1 MVNPSGVKYYCGAR
15 VFFTAM
21 RHPGAANCECPKYD
35 DGSCVPRSEEEEYFA
50 KLYKEK

>member
-1 MVNPSGVKYYCGAR
+1 MVSPFGAKYYCDAR
-15 VFFTAM
+15 VVFATLS
-21 RHPGAANCECPKYD
+21 HPGAANCECAKYD